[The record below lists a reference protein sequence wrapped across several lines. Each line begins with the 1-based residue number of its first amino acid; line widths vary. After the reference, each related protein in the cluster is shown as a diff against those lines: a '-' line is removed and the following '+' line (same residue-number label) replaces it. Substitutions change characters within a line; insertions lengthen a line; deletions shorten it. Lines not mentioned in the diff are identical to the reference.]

1 MVPVLVSNLFFEV
14 SILLL
19 DIFLAFGTGLIK
31 GGGGPPPFKFQ
42 PSQTPQY
49 PHPPKLELVPSVH
62 LYTVFC
68 SNDV

>member
-31 GGGGPPPFKFQ
+31 GDGPPLQIPAQ
-42 PSQTPQY
+42 PDPTV
-49 PHPPKLELVPSVH
+49 PPPP
-62 LYTVFC
+62 
-68 SNDV
+68 